1 LNDATSYFTDIKR
14 IIVSTA
20 SFGIMMNVGGI
31 FPSLWKASIVEKN
44 ISFFEL
50 LHKDD
55 IINGLREIRSNEQ
68 GDSQRNSENIN
79 LPLGELPSSR
89 LV

>member
-1 LNDATSYFTDIKR
+1 
-14 IIVSTA
+14 
-20 SFGIMMNVGGI
+20 MMNVGGI

-50 LHKDD
+50 LHMDD